1 MNTQIINATK
11 KSKKSKPKV
20 ILIIVDE
27 YDSEDEPIKNLLNRK
42 PPAKPPAEPP
52 ARRTYYF
59 PEEVFNM
66 IKEWAGIYDIGINW
80 DKKWS
85 DIQSY
90 YSLQNYCPTISRMTQ
105 KYFRETGRDHP
116 EIIRRA
122 VWKDINT
129 YIAPI
134 PVYLETHEAWDGKMI
149 TMTRRVGSVSDKEYK
164 CGMPNAPWL
173 SQAEENL
180 VNRKEKFLNS
190 LHNLAPTFEVPKWM
204 KVGTV
209 IKWHGGY
216 CNYQAG
222 RITKITKK
230 NITIKIF
237 KSKQYKYV
245 NHGQYQ
251 GGTSYYR
258 WTESE
263 DDETTTRSSGMRYF
277 KESDG
282 SMEWTFRHCEMD

>member
-1 MNTQIINATK
+1 MNTQIINANK

-20 ILIIVDE
+20 IFIIVDE
-27 YDSEDEPIKNLLNRK
+27 YDSEDEPIKNLLTK
-42 PPAKPPAEPP
+42 KQPAEPP

-90 YSLQNYCPTISRMTQ
+90 YKLQNYCPTIARMTQ

-134 PVYLETHEAWDGKMI
+134 PVYIEEHVSWKGEIVRME
-149 TMTRRVGSVSDKEYK
+149 RRVGSVSDKEYK
-164 CGMPNAPWL
+164 YGMPNTPWL
-173 SQAEENL
+173 TEAEKNL

-190 LHNLAPTFEVPKWM
+190 LHDLAPTFEVPKWM
-204 KVGTV
+204 KVGTQ
-209 IKWHGGY
+209 IGG
-216 CNYQAG
+216 G
-222 RITKITKK
+222 RIIKITKK
-230 NITIKIF
+230 NITIKLFTKVLI
-237 KSKQYKYV
+237 SSV
-245 NHGQYQ
+245 RQ
-251 GGTSYYR
+251 GKPEWHTYLETYR
-258 WTESE
+258 WIEE
-263 DDETTTRSSGMRYF
+263 DEEYSKTITRSSGMRYYH
-277 KESDG
+277 EDNT
-282 SMEWTFRHCEMD
+282 MEWTRNYYPMDN